1 MLLFGSIL
9 LSLLAAL
16 GVALG
21 FLEFMRKSRAKNT
34 AFICLCFKEEL
45 LDSVKPDVIII
56 CRTDADQE
64 EIIKR
69 IGKQDERNIFFKYI

>member
-1 MLLFGSIL
+1 MFLFGSIL

-16 GVALG
+16 GVALA
-21 FLEFMRKSRAKNT
+21 FLEFMRKAKAKRT
-34 AFICLCFKEEL
+34 SFICLCFDEEF
-45 LDSVKPDVIII
+45 LDKGKPDMLII